1 MATRI
6 RPGFSVMEA
15 LVAIAI
21 IAITMIPLFE
31 LQRSLSQSTA
41 RLQTTAERLDVEAS
55 ALAFLQVVDP
65 VAQPTGR
72 LEIGAWTL
80 DWDSQLVSMEAD
92 GDGYLGPGLY
102 SIYLYDIEAQL
113 TRGGSQQNL
122 VIRRVAWLQ
131 TRNPLDF

>member
-1 MATRI
+1 MAVRT

-15 LVAIAI
+15 LAAIAI

-41 RLQTTAERLDVEAS
+41 RLQVTAERLDVEAS
-55 ALAFLQVVDP
+55 ALAFLQVIDP
-65 VAQPTGR
+65 VAEPTGR

-80 DWDSQLVSMEAD
+80 SWESQLVAMEAD
-92 GDGYLGPGLY
+92 ADGYLGPGLY
-102 SIYLYDIEAQL
+102 SIYLYDIDAQL
-113 TRGGSQQNL
+113 TRGDSQQDL
-122 VIRRVAWLQ
+122 VIRRVAWRQ